1 MCQMGSVAHLL
12 LLNVDKF
19 LSIRIPLRYQV
30 FVTRRRVS
38 IVTVAC
44 WTALFIISVISYTVF
59 LQFRDPQNPSCVA
72 VEFKP
77 GAYYAF
83 LTILAYV
90 APTIYSFAISAYI
103 FVIAQASSRRLGS
116 ISERQRRMLMQR
128 IFFVFSS
135 TMWTFITC
143 LPYRIGFALYI
154 FCIQRHIASLNQT
167 ENANATLP
175 AETLI
180 PSDNMPAC
188 GNFTISHHKPP
199 GLQISFSW
207 NLLIVRITA
216 ADRGK
221 GQNHLALYAN
231 SDCALYGIDPDA
243 CVGKVGL
250 VAITYMFKLL
260 QVGTVGNPIITIITQ
275 RQYRGR
281 VIAAWRA
288 VAKAL
293 HMPQWCY
300 SEERREII
308 TEARSTRLGSLNE
321 SQAFQI
327 L

>member
-1 MCQMGSVAHLL
+1 
-12 LLNVDKF
+12 
-19 LSIRIPLRYQV
+19 
-30 FVTRRRVS
+30 
-38 IVTVAC
+38 
-44 WTALFIISVISYTVF
+44 
-59 LQFRDPQNPSCVA
+59 
-72 VEFKP
+72 
-77 GAYYAF
+77 
-83 LTILAYV
+83 
-90 APTIYSFAISAYI
+90 
-103 FVIAQASSRRLGS
+103 
-116 ISERQRRMLMQR
+116 
-128 IFFVFSS
+128 
-135 TMWTFITC
+135 
-143 LPYRIGFALYI
+143 
-154 FCIQRHIASLNQT
+154 
-167 ENANATLP
+167 
-175 AETLI
+175 
-180 PSDNMPAC
+180 MPAC

-199 GLQISFSW
+199 
-207 NLLIVRITA
+207 V
-216 ADRGK
+216 
-221 GQNHLALYAN
+221 
-231 SDCALYGIDPDA
+231 YGIDPDA